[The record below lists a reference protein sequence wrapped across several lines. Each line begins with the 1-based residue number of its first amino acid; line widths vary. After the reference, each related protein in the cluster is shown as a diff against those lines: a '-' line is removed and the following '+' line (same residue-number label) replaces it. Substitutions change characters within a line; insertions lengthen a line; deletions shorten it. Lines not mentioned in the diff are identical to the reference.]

1 MKESLDA
8 TRPHLEELV
17 GLAQKMKTVVK
28 DFETRPFVS
37 TVTFLSFSAKEIV
50 EWIQLRPVLEDDD
63 SLSRPKDLAAL
74 AGTLAPM
81 DVVLGPLD

>member
-1 MKESLDA
+1 MITA
-8 TRPHLEELV
+8 
-17 GLAQKMKTVVK
+17 VK
-28 DFETRPFVS
+28 QFENRPFVS
-37 TVTFLSFSAKEIV
+37 TVMFLSFSAKEIV
-50 EWIQLRPVLEDDD
+50 EWLRLRSVLEDDD